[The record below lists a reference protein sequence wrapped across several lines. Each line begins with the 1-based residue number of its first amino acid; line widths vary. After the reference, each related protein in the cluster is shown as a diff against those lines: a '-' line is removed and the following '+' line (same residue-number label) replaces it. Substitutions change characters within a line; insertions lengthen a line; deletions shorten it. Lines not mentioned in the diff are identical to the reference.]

1 MCLLKGRHTLIADPG
16 GRVAVTT
23 TGVPWLAVAG
33 AGDVLS
39 GVIGS
44 LLASG
49 LSAFDAAAV
58 GSWLHGAAATYASA
72 GGPISALGVARALPA
87 VVRSLT

>member
-1 MCLLKGRHTLIADPG
+1 M
-16 GRVAVTT
+16 
-23 TGVPWLAVAG
+23 
-33 AGDVLS
+33 
-39 GVIGS
+39 IGS

-72 GGPISALGVARALPA
+72 GGPISALDVARAVPA
-87 VVRSLT
+87 VVRTLT

>member
-1 MCLLKGRHTLIADPG
+1 MRGTCWPG
-16 GRVAVTT
+16 
-23 TGVPWLAVAG
+23 L
-33 AGDVLS
+33 
-39 GVIGS
+39 IGS

-72 GGPISALGVARALPA
+72 GGPISALDVARAVPA
-87 VVRSLT
+87 VVRTLT